1 MILKFLLDNLE
12 DPDDVNVT
20 DNINATPAHDAAEY
34 GKIKTM
40 LLLLKHKA
48 DISIT
53 DTVRSTNL
61 VLGVSWVLWVLAE
74 VAGEVGAPTMDCHLP
89 PDSSQSGRWE
99 LPPSVTYGTSLQ
111 PKWHSGSKS
120 SV

>member
-1 MILKFLLDNLE
+1 MLISIASGNTVILKFLLDNLE

-53 DTVRSTNL
+53 DTVSL
-61 VLGVSWVLWVLAE
+61 ECKPSF
-74 VAGEVGAPTMDCHLP
+74 
-89 PDSSQSGRWE
+89 SS
-99 LPPSVTYGTSLQ
+99 
-111 PKWHSGSKS
+111 
-120 SV
+120 